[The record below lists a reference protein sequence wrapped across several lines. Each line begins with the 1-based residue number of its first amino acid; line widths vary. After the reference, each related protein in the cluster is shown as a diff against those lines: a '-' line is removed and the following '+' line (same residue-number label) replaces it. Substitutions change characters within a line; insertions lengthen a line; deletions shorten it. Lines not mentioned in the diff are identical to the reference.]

1 MGLAMYHSILVP
13 LDGSQFAEQALPPA
27 LSIAN
32 RAGATLEVVQVHVLY
47 AFQEPACSWSPFD
60 PTEDALFK
68 EHEQAYLDAVVR
80 RLEKTASVPVTSALM
95 GGLIVDGILERART
109 KPADLIVMTTHGRG
123 RISRFW
129 LGSVAVELVR
139 HGPTPILLVRPQEN
153 STDRP
158 PEPTFRRILIPL
170 DGSELA
176 EQVLEPAIAL
186 GSLGDAEYT
195 LIRAVE
201 RSLIPDG
208 FRMAAERN
216 AIEQPRLEKQRA
228 EAQAYLDELAERL
241 RAKALHIR
249 TQVVVG
255 ESTAAAVLDVI
266 RRQNIDLVAIS
277 TRGRSGFKRLLLGSV
292 ADKIVR
298 GTVTPVLVH
307 RPVTNPEIEPKR

>member
-158 PEPTFRRILIPL
+158 PEPTFRRILDTAGRI
-170 DGSELA
+170 GA
-176 EQVLEPAIAL
+176 
-186 GSLGDAEYT
+186 G
-195 LIRAVE
+195 
-201 RSLIPDG
+201 
-208 FRMAAERN
+208 
-216 AIEQPRLEKQRA
+216 
-228 EAQAYLDELAERL
+228 
-241 RAKALHIR
+241 R
-249 TQVVVG
+249 TSAGTGYRVG
-255 ESTAAAVLDVI
+255 KS
-266 RRQNIDLVAIS
+266 
-277 TRGRSGFKRLLLGSV
+277 RGRRVHAHSG
-292 ADKIVR
+292 R
-298 GTVTPVLVH
+298 GTESDSGWLSHGGGTECD
-307 RPVTNPEIEPKR
+307 RATSA